1 MLFSLP
7 AVADIAQYQLIKGIT
22 MSKTSSDDSSAIKR
36 AVEST
41 LSGPEDRTTVRL
53 KVEFLKCNLGAVLDL
68 SLGGVRVRSRRALRG
83 GHMVK
88 LYNSD
93 TSVLLKA
100 EVRRCD
106 RIGLGNYEVGLE
118 FIDVSPNVAENLRM
132 LATQA
137 TA

>member
-1 MLFSLP
+1 M
-7 AVADIAQYQLIKGIT
+7 A
-22 MSKTSSDDSSAIKR
+22 KTSSDDSSAIKR

-68 SLGGVRVRSRRALRG
+68 SYGGVRVRSRRALRG

-88 LYNSD
+88 LYNSG

-100 EVRRCD
+100 EVRRCH
-106 RIGLGNYEVGLE
+106 RIGLGKHEVGLE
-118 FIDVSPNVAENLRM
+118 FIDLSPAVADNLRI
-132 LATQA
+132 LATQGSL
-137 TA
+137 